1 MATRKTGLGRGL
13 GNLISGGISK
23 PAAKKT
29 AAKKS
34 TASTAKKQPKAEAPA
49 APPPADTGLFE
60 LPIGKLVPNPHQPRR
75 DFDEE
80 HLRELAESIASE
92 GLLQPVVARKVGEQY
107 ELIAGERRWRA
118 CQSLKMK
125 VIPVRVIK
133 ASDASSASLS
143 LIENLQREG
152 LNPIEEALGYTSL
165 MRDFDL
171 TQEQVAHRVGKGRAT
186 IANCMRL
193 LALGKEVQGFL
204 RKGLLSTG
212 HAKVILGLGDGAQQT
227 VLARRIVE
235 SGCSVREAERL
246 AKQVK
251 DDRGETAARAG
262 SSKRPPAE
270 EAAINEIV
278 SKLSHRFKTRASV
291 KHGHKKGKIV
301 IEYFGNS
308 DLARI
313 LEEMGIEN

>member
-1 MATRKTGLGRGL
+1 MASRKTGLGRGL

-23 PAAKKT
+23 PAAKKAATKTT
-29 AAKKS
+29 APSNAK
-34 TASTAKKQPKAEAPA
+34 TQEPAEPAPLVT
-49 APPPADTGLFE
+49 PDTGLLE
-60 LPIGKLVPNPHQPRR
+60 LPIGMLEPNPHQPRR

-80 HLRELAESIASE
+80 HLKELADSIASE
-92 GLLQPVVARKVGEQY
+92 GLLQPVVARKVGDKYQ
-107 ELIAGERRWRA
+107 LIAGERRWRA
-118 CQSLKMK
+118 CQSLGLKTL
-125 VIPVRVIK
+125 PVRVIK

-171 TQEQVAHRVGKGRAT
+171 TQELVAQRVGKGRAT
-186 IANCMRL
+186 IANSMRL

-204 RKGLLSTG
+204 RKGLISTG
-212 HAKVILGLGDGAQQT
+212 HAKVILGLSDSAQQT

-251 DDRGETAARAG
+251 DDRGQTAARAG
-262 SSKRPPAE
+262 KSRPPSE
-270 EAAINEIV
+270 EAAINEIE
-278 SKLSHRFKTRASV
+278 SKLTHRFKTRTSV

-301 IEYFGNS
+301 IEYFGNE

>member
-1 MATRKTGLGRGL
+1 MASRKTGLGRGL
-13 GNLISGGISK
+13 GNLISGGVTK
-23 PAAKKT
+23 PTAKKAAKKT
-29 AAKKS
+29 AASASSKKKVV
-34 TASTAKKQPKAEAPA
+34 AEEPKA
-49 APPPADTGLFE
+49 PPAETGLFE
-60 LPIGKLVPNPHQPRR
+60 LPIGKLVANPHQPRR

-80 HLRELAESIASE
+80 HLKELAESIASE
-92 GLLQPVVARKVGEQY
+92 GLLQPVVARKVGDTF

-125 VIPVRVIK
+125 TLPVRVIK

-212 HAKVILGLGDGAQQT
+212 HAKVILGLGDSAQQT

-251 DDRGETAARAG
+251 DDRGQTAAGAG
-262 SSKRPPAE
+262 SSNRPPSE
-270 EAAINEIV
+270 EAAINEIE

-291 KHGHKKGKIV
+291 KHGHKKGRIV
-301 IEYFGNS
+301 IEYFGNG